1 MLNTL
6 AVAALISR
14 LWVMT
19 DLNKIFINFSYNS
32 GWLALAEN
40 KTYKLIFNID
50 I

>member
-6 AVAALISR
+6 AVATLISR